1 MAKISIDKK
10 GQARITIPSEIIQLK
25 GWTDKTEIFVSPLL
39 QQPNEKLNPET
50 PIFIKEIKGSK

>member
-1 MAKISIDKK
+1 MAKISIDKN

-25 GWTDKTEIFVSPLL
+25 GWTDKTEILVSPLV

>member
-1 MAKISIDKK
+1 MAKISIDKN

-25 GWTDKTEIFVSPLL
+25 GWTDKTEILVSPLI
-39 QQPNEKLNPET
+39 QQPNEKLNLET

>member
-10 GQARITIPSEIIQLK
+10 GQGTNHHSLSQLK

-39 QQPNEKLNPET
+39 QQPKN
-50 PIFIKEIKGSK
+50 